1 MSNKTVFENP
11 LDNCTFSSIF
21 INDDSE
27 NTELCKT
34 HMIVVLG
41 SALVLILDVLLVYYV
56 ISKIRSNQAYEVEL
70 NYQIQ
75 VLELKLLEFA
85 LEAQEDSMC
94 DFSDNFLKNKINIC
108 IDHETSETSS
118 ISKV

>member
-41 SALVLILDVLLVYYV
+41 SALVMILDVLLVCYV
-56 ISKIRSNQAYEVEL
+56 ISKIRYNKAKEVKL
-70 NYQIQ
+70 VYQIQ
-75 VLELKLLEFA
+75 VKELQLLEFA

-94 DFSDNFLKNKINIC
+94 DFSENFLKNKINIC
-108 IDHETSETSS
+108 HETC
-118 ISKV
+118 

>member
-1 MSNKTVFENP
+1 MSNKTNFENP

-34 HMIVVLG
+34 HIIVVLG
-41 SALVLILDVLLVYYV
+41 SVLIMILDVLLVCYV
-56 ISKIRSNQAYEVEL
+56 ISKIRYNQTKEVKL
-70 NYQIQ
+70 VYQIQ
-75 VLELKLLEFA
+75 VKELQLLEFA

-94 DFSDNFLKNKINIC
+94 DFSENFLKNKINIC
-108 IDHETSETSS
+108 HETC
-118 ISKV
+118 

>member
-34 HMIVVLG
+34 HIIVVLG
-41 SALVLILDVLLVYYV
+41 SVLIMILDVLLVCYV
-56 ISKIRSNQAYEVEL
+56 ISKIRYNQTKEVKL
-70 NYQIQ
+70 VYQIQ
-75 VLELKLLEFA
+75 VKELQLLEFA

-94 DFSDNFLKNKINIC
+94 DFSENFLKNKINIC
-108 IDHETSETSS
+108 HETC
-118 ISKV
+118 